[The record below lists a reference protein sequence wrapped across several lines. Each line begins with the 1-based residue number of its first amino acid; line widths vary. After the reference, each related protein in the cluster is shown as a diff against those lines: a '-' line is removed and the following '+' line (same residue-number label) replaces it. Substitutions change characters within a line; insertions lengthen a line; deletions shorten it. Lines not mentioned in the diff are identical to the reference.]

1 MTTLKNATAQKVKT
15 NSMKKQTLITQND
28 YDRLIEIIRQ
38 GKSLGTLSAGSLEKI
53 GEELK
58 KARIIDQAKI
68 PADVVTM
75 NSKVEITDMA
85 TRRKMTLQLTYPDS
99 ADIKQQKISVFAP
112 VGTALIGYRAGDEI
126 AWEVPGGKK
135 VFKINNVVY
144 QPEAAGDFHL

>member
-1 MTTLKNATAQKVKT
+1 MNNATDKKVKT
-15 NSMKKQTLITQND
+15 STRKKQTLITQND

-38 GKSLGTLSAGSLEKI
+38 GKSLGTLSVGSLEKI

-58 KARIIDQAKI
+58 KARIIEQAKI

-85 TRRKMTLQLTYPDS
+85 THRKMTLQLTYPDS